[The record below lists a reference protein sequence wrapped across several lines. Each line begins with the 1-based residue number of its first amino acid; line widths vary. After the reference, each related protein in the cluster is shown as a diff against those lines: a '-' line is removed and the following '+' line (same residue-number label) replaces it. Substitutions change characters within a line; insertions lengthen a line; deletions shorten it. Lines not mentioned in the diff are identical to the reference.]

1 MIIRNLENTTGT
13 KRARISATVEW
24 EDCHY
29 PDRDVFFETDVCFAG
44 SLSPDPNAFLL
55 AAIIPA
61 THFGERRIMVE
72 GQLCP
77 QLRDGLDIVVRQLRK
92 WYGGE
97 GDYIRIEASEGFN
110 PPPVPSE
117 RRVACCMSGGV
128 DTLITFKRNRI
139 SIPLDHP
146 SALKGLPVIA
156 TSRCRTDRGH
166 RSTDQDRSK
175 RRDLGNCAAHRA
187 WLSDI
192 FRDGVRLHG
201 ECNWKECLDR
211 ELYDISPVFEN
222 AGILAR
228 QWTYP
233 HAVASQAK

>member
-1 MIIRNLENTTGT
+1 MKVVDLRHESVGDT
-13 KRARISATVEW
+13 ASVSATVIW
-24 EDCHY
+24 EDC
-29 PDRDVFFETDVCFAG
+29 DRAQKNIYIETSAEFSDDIR
-44 SLSPDPNAFLL
+44 SDPNAFLL

-61 THFGERRIMVE
+61 MHFGERRIMVE

-97 GDYIRIEASEGFN
+97 GYCIRIEASEGFN

-117 RRVACCMSGGV
+117 HRVACCMSGGV

-156 TSRCRTDRGH
+156 TSRCRTDRGN
-166 RSTDQDRSK
+166 RPTDQDRSK
-175 RRDLGNCAAHRA
+175 RRDLGNCTAHRA

-192 FRDGVRLHG
+192 FRNGVRLHW
-201 ECNWKECLDR
+201 ECSWKECLDR

-233 HAVASQAK
+233 HAVASQVK